1 MLSWFLALFRT
12 IGCERGEKKRRGRA
26 RPEGTKKERL
36 QGVVIIYSVREEREE
51 KRSKLLYK
59 RTIAPRS
66 DTRRGIIHDPYPP
79 QA

>member
-1 MLSWFLALFRT
+1 L
-12 IGCERGEKKRRGRA
+12 GVNEERRRGRA

-59 RTIAPRS
+59 CTIAPRS

-79 QA
+79 LQA